1 MCVALSLNPKGAC
14 SIVLV
19 ISFHDHSMD
28 TSVTGVTEDEAAL
41 YDRQI
46 RLWGLEAQ
54 NHMRQAHVAVVSFTG
69 VAEEIVK
76 NIVLAGIGAL
86 TIVDAHNVE
95 PEDLSASLFFRPDDI
110 GTSRVAT
117 APLQRIQQ
125 LNPHVRIQGESHD
138 GAHDDFFQR
147 VRPDLVL
154 VTSGSRDELVRW
166 NSLCRAHDAM
176 FFAAATYGQSGYV
189 FCDLVSL
196 DYVRDIPVP
205 GTKEKTPVKFRQ
217 AFVPL
222 AESLQAP
229 WPSRPSPG
237 LVTTWAQWSL
247 KGLKDVNAFQEALER
262 EAEALM
268 QAKGVKPTTVFRRTN
283 AKAFYTAFARA
294 AFPHRTASFAPTCA
308 ILGGIVAQSILNALG
323 RREEP
328 IVNWCILDAFH
339 GTADIHS
346 IGAPEA
352 SCD

>member
-1 MCVALSLNPKGAC
+1 
-14 SIVLV
+14 
-19 ISFHDHSMD
+19 MD

-86 TIVDAHNVE
+86 TIVDAQNVE
-95 PEDLSASLFFRPDDI
+95 PEDLSASLFFRPDDV
-110 GTSRVAT
+110 GTSRVAK

-125 LNPHVRIQGESHD
+125 LNPHVHIQGESHD
-138 GAHDDFFQR
+138 DVHDDFFQR

-154 VTSGSRDELVRW
+154 VTSGSRDELIRW

-222 AESLQAP
+222 AESLEAP

-237 LVTTWAQWSL
+237 LVTTWALWSL
-247 KGLKDVNAFQEALER
+247 KGLTDVNAFQEALEH

-294 AFPHRTASFAPTCA
+294 AFPHRKASFAPTCA

-352 SCD
+352 SRD

>member
-1 MCVALSLNPKGAC
+1 
-14 SIVLV
+14 
-19 ISFHDHSMD
+19 
-28 TSVTGVTEDEAAL
+28 
-41 YDRQI
+41 
-46 RLWGLEAQ
+46 
-54 NHMRQAHVAVVSFTG
+54 
-69 VAEEIVK
+69 
-76 NIVLAGIGAL
+76 
-86 TIVDAHNVE
+86 
-95 PEDLSASLFFRPDDI
+95 
-110 GTSRVAT
+110 
-117 APLQRIQQ
+117 
-125 LNPHVRIQGESHD
+125 
-138 GAHDDFFQR
+138 
-147 VRPDLVL
+147 
-154 VTSGSRDELVRW
+154 
-166 NSLCRAHDAM
+166 M

-222 AESLQAP
+222 AESLEAP

-237 LVTTWAQWSL
+237 LVTTWALWSL
-247 KGLKDVNAFQEALER
+247 QGLTDVNAFQEALEH

-294 AFPHRTASFAPTCA
+294 AFPHRRASFAPTCA

-352 SCD
+352 SRD

>member
-1 MCVALSLNPKGAC
+1 
-14 SIVLV
+14 
-19 ISFHDHSMD
+19 MD
-28 TSVTGVTEDEAAL
+28 TSATGVTEDEAAL

-54 NHMRQAHVAVVSFTG
+54 NHMRRAHVVVVSFTG
-69 VAEEIVK
+69 VAEEVVK

-86 TIVDAHNVE
+86 TIVDAQIIE

-110 GTSRVAT
+110 GTSRVAE
-117 APLQRIQQ
+117 APLQRVQQ
-125 LNPHVRIQGESHD
+125 LNPHVRIQGE
-138 GAHDDFFQR
+138 AHDKIHSDFFQR
-147 VRPDLVL
+147 VRPDIVL
-154 VTSGSRDELVRW
+154 VTCGLRDELIRL
-166 NSLCRAHDAM
+166 NDLCRAHHAM
-176 FFAAATYGQSGYV
+176 FFAAATHGQSGYV
-189 FCDLVSL
+189 FCDLASL
-196 DYVRDIPVP
+196 DYVRDMPVP

-237 LVTTWAQWSL
+237 LVATLALWSL
-247 KGLKDVNAFQEALER
+247 EGFTELDAFQQALEH

-268 QAKGVKPTTVFRRTN
+268 QAKGVKPTTVFRRTD

-294 AFPHRTASFAPTCA
+294 TFQHRRASFAPTSA

-346 IGAPEA
+346 IGAPEV
-352 SCD
+352 SRD